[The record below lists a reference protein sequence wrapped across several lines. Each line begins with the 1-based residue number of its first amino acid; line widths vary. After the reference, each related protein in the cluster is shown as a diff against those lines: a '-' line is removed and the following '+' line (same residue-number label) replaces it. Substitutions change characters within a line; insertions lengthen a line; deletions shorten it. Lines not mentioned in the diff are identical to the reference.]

1 MLTPDTAVVVA
12 PPPADPTAA
21 LETRI
26 KLLNKQLQLKRFELD
41 TVLSVAQGVS
51 AEAYTETDLHRL
63 LVLTLQGQPH
73 IGRVLLFVPDE
84 HGAFRAAV
92 QVPRPRDAE
101 PAPAYALPPAV
112 LAIADPTAVPVAAL
126 GLGPGWW
133 DGYELLI
140 PVQRLQL
147 PVAYVFV
154 GGLLPEVPRT
164 EITQFL
170 RSLALTLAGAID
182 TRRLTE
188 QRITAAA
195 AQREIEIAQD
205 VQRLLFPQRL
215 PDDADLVVASSYLP
229 HSQMGGDYYDVVPID
244 ADRLLLCVADVSGKG
259 VPASLL
265 MSNFQ
270 AGLRT
275 LLRTGANLAT
285 VVHELNHLL
294 FQSSG
299 GEKFI
304 TVFLGIYDRR
314 TRRMQFVNA
323 GHNNGLLLPPAGPAQ
338 LLREGTVMLGI
349 MPKLPT
355 LEVGEIEVPPH
366 SLLFLYTDGLTEV
379 FDAEQNEF
387 GEEGVIDFL
396 ARYQQPQRAAPLA
409 DLHTALLAQI
419 KEFGTDQSRFADD
432 VTVLSCWFK

>member
-1 MLTPDTAVVVA
+1 MLTPDPAVEAGPLV
-12 PPPADPTAA
+12 DPVTA
-21 LETRI
+21 LEARI

-51 AEAYTETDLHRL
+51 AEAYAEGDLHRL

-73 IGRVLLFVPDE
+73 IGRVLIFVPDE
-84 HGAFRAAV
+84 AGVFRAAV
-92 QVPRPRDAE
+92 QVPRGREGEANVD
-101 PAPAYALPPAV
+101 YQLPDDV
-112 LAIADPTAVPVAAL
+112 LDMSDPTAVPIAAL
-126 GLGPGWW
+126 GFGSGWW

-140 PVQRLQL
+140 PVLRLQL
-147 PVAYVFV
+147 PVAFVFV
-154 GGLLPEVPRT
+154 GGLLPDVPRA

-188 QRITAAA
+188 QRIAAA
-195 AQREIEIAQD
+195 AVRREIEIAQD

-215 PDDADLVVASSYLP
+215 PNDADLVVASSYVP
-229 HSQMGGDYYDVVPID
+229 HSEMGGDYYDVVAID

-275 LLRTGANLAT
+275 LLRTDADLAT

-304 TVFLGIYDRR
+304 TVFLGLYDRR
-314 TRRMQFVNA
+314 SRLMQFVNA
-323 GHNNGLLLPPAGPAQ
+323 GHNNGLLLPPTGPAL
-338 LLREGTVMLGI
+338 LLRDGTVMLGI
-349 MPKLPT
+349 MPNLPK
-355 LEVGEIEVPPH
+355 LEVGEVEIPPR

-379 FDAEQNEF
+379 FDAEHNEF
-387 GEEGVIDFL
+387 GEGGILDFL
-396 ARYQQPQRAAPLA
+396 DHYQHQGRNEPLA
-409 DLHTALLAQI
+409 NLHTALLEEIQ
-419 KEFGTDQSRFADD
+419 KFGANKSRFADD

>member
-1 MLTPDTAVVVA
+1 MLTPEPAAATDAV
-12 PPPADPTAA
+12 AA
-21 LETRI
+21 LEARV
-26 KLLNKQLQLKRFELD
+26 KLLNRQLQLKRFELD

-51 AEAYTETDLHRL
+51 AEAYAEGDLHRL

-73 IGRVLLFVPDE
+73 IGRVLLFVPDQA
-84 HGAFRAAV
+84 GAYQAAV
-92 QVPRPRDAE
+92 QVPRPRE
-101 PAPAYALPPAV
+101 GEVTPVYQLPAAALGLLNA
-112 LAIADPTAVPVAAL
+112 TAVPVAEL
-126 GLGPGWW
+126 GLGAGWW
-133 DGYELLI
+133 DTYELLI
-140 PVQRLQL
+140 PVQRLQQ
-147 PVAYVFV
+147 PVAFVFV
-154 GGLLPEVPRT
+154 GGLLPDVPRA

-188 QRITAAA
+188 QRVAAA
-195 AQREIEIAQD
+195 AVRREIEIAQD

-215 PDDADLVVASSYLP
+215 PNDADLAMASSYVP
-229 HSQMGGDYYDVVPID
+229 HSEMGGDYYDVVEID

-275 LLRTGANLAT
+275 LLRTDADLAT
-285 VVHELNHLL
+285 VAHELNHLL
-294 FQSSG
+294 FRSSG

-304 TVFLGIYDRR
+304 TAFLAIYDRR

-323 GHNNGLLLPPAGPAQ
+323 GHNNGLLLPPTGPAL
-338 LLREGTVMLGI
+338 LLRDGTVMLGI
-349 MPKLPT
+349 MPELPKMEIG
-355 LEVGEIEVPPH
+355 EVTVPPQ

-387 GEEGVIDFL
+387 GEERVIDFINQYQLAHPGEPL
-396 ARYQQPQRAAPLA
+396 AR
-409 DLHTALLAQI
+409 LHDALLLEIQQFSA
-419 KEFGTDQSRFADD
+419 DQNRFADD